1 MHFDYEDVQFE
12 SKCEKCKMI
21 SKHKKK
27 IFLTRFPKILILSLQ
42 RINLYKQTKN
52 ECIVDFPEIL
62 DINDYIDE
70 DFKTNINTIYNLFG
84 IINHIGAV
92 NFGYYYSFI
101 KFYNKIDWYEFND
114 SDVKY
119 IGNKILDIK
128 NAYILIYIQS

>member
-1 MHFDYEDVQFE
+1 MV
-12 SKCEKCKMI
+12 

-27 IFLTRFPKILILSLQ
+27 TFLTRIPKILILSLQ
-42 RINLYKQTKN
+42 RINSYRQTKN

-62 DINDYIDE
+62 DINDYIDA
-70 DFKTNINTIYNLFG
+70 DFKMNINTIYNLFG

-92 NFGYYYSFI
+92 NFGHYYSFI

-128 NAYILIYIQS
+128 NAYVLIFIQS